1 MMPVNRV
8 VVIGATGSIGRQA
21 LEVIARFP
29 AELELVG
36 AVAGRRAMALAEAL
50 LPFPAARAV
59 VVDPQDQVPE
69 GMAVGPD
76 AACELAASRD
86 ADVILVGGGGAGALL
101 PTLAACETGAF
112 LAVATKEVLVM
123 AGELV
128 TTTAAAHHT
137 TILPVDSEHSAI
149 WQCLRGERPDSVARL
164 LLTASGGPFRSTP
177 LDEIPNASREQALAH
192 PNWRMG
198 PKVTID
204 SATMMNK
211 GLEVI
216 EAHFLFGLPYDVI
229 DVVVHPQSAVHSA
242 VEFCDGTLIAQLGIP
257 DMRAPIALALSGGR
271 RLPGVVPPLQLTQ
284 GARLDFEPL
293 DPRRYPALEVARR
306 AAARG
311 GGVPAAMNAANEV
324 AVAAFLEGRIA
335 FGGIAEVVAE
345 VSDSYPAQPVRT
357 LAEVLAA
364 DAAGRRQA
372 RDLVPDVAISPT
384 RVAP

>member
-21 LEVIARFP
+21 LDVIARFP
-29 AELELVG
+29 HELELVG
-36 AVAGRRAMALAEAL
+36 AVAGSRAGALADAL
-50 LPFPAARAV
+50 KPFPGARAV
-59 VVDPQDQVPE
+59 VVNPSDQVPY
-69 GMAVGPD
+69 GMATGPD
-76 AACELAASRD
+76 AACELAATQD

-101 PTLAACETGAF
+101 PTLAACETGAV

-128 TTTAAAHHT
+128 TATAAAHHT
-137 TILPVDSEHSAI
+137 TIMPVDSEHSAI
-149 WQCLRGERPDSVARL
+149 WQCLRGEELETVARL
-164 LLTASGGPFRSTP
+164 VLTASGGPFRAAP
-177 LDEIPNASREQALAH
+177 LEEIPGASRDRALAH

-216 EAHFLFGLPYDVI
+216 EAHFLFGLPYDRI
-229 DVVVHPQSAVHSA
+229 DVVIHPQSAVHSL

-271 RLPGVVPPLQLTQ
+271 RLPGVVPPLELTQ

-293 DPRRYPALEVARR
+293 DPRRYPALDVARR
-306 AAARG
+306 AAIRG

-324 AVAAFLEGRIA
+324 AVGAFLEGRIP

-345 VSDSYPAQPVRT
+345 VSDSFPGGPVRS
-357 LAEVLAA
+357 LAEILAA

-372 RDLVPDVAISPT
+372 YDLVEEAALSP
-384 RVAP
+384 AGPLP

>member
-1 MMPVNRV
+1 MTPVNRV

-21 LEVIARFP
+21 LDVIQRFP

-36 AVAGRRAMALAEAL
+36 AVAGRRAAALAEAL
-50 LPFPAARAV
+50 RPFPGARAV
-59 VVDPQDQVPE
+59 IVDPDDPVPE
-69 GMAVGPD
+69 GMGVGPD
-76 AACELAASRD
+76 AACALAASPD

-101 PTLAACETGAF
+101 PTLAACETGAC

-128 TTTAAAHHT
+128 TETAAAHHT
-137 TILPVDSEHSAI
+137 TIMPVDSEHSAI
-149 WQCLRGERPDSVARL
+149 WQCLRGERPEAVARL
-164 LLTASGGPFRSTP
+164 VLTASGGPFRLTP
-177 LDEIPNASREQALAH
+177 LEEIPGASREQALAH

-216 EAHFLFGLPYDVI
+216 EAHFLFGLPYQVI

-271 RLPGVVPPLQLTQ
+271 RLPGVVAPLQLTE
-284 GARLDFEPL
+284 GAHFDFEPL
-293 DPRRYPALEVARR
+293 DPRRYPALDVARR
-306 AAARG
+306 AAERG

-324 AVAAFLEGRIA
+324 AVAAFLEGRIS

-345 VSDSYPAQPVRT
+345 VSDSFPAQPVRS

-372 RDLVPDVAISPT
+372 QELVLEVATFPA
-384 RVAP
+384 RVGP